1 MAQCKNNQTAVML
14 REAWLIGFIN
24 VIIITALL
32 LLSSISVNEV
42 ISVVI
47 NEEMK
52 VMRKFNQ
59 MMKLM
64 KIRSWSGRSSRSS
77 THKVIFVVIVRVGVA
92 IAGII

>member
-14 REAWLIGFIN
+14 REAWLIGF
-24 VIIITALL
+24 IIITALL

-59 MMKLM
+59 MMKLI
-64 KIRSWSGRSSRSS
+64 KIRS
-77 THKVIFVVIVRVGVA
+77 
-92 IAGII
+92 

>member
-1 MAQCKNNQTAVML
+1 LAQCKNNQTAVML

-47 NEEMK
+47 NKEMK
-52 VMRKFNQ
+52 VMRNFNQ
-59 MMKLM
+59 MMKLI
-64 KIRSWSGRSSRSS
+64 KIRS
-77 THKVIFVVIVRVGVA
+77 
-92 IAGII
+92 

>member
-1 MAQCKNNQTAVML
+1 ML

-47 NEEMK
+47 NKEMK
-52 VMRKFNQ
+52 VMRNFNQ
-59 MMKLM
+59 MMKLI
-64 KIRSWSGRSSRSS
+64 KIRS
-77 THKVIFVVIVRVGVA
+77 
-92 IAGII
+92 

>member
-14 REAWLIGFIN
+14 REAWLIGFI
-24 VIIITALL
+24 IIITALL

-59 MMKLM
+59 MMKLI
-64 KIRSWSGRSSRSS
+64 KIRS
-77 THKVIFVVIVRVGVA
+77 
-92 IAGII
+92 

>member
-59 MMKLM
+59 MMKLI
-64 KIRSWSGRSSRSS
+64 KIRS
-77 THKVIFVVIVRVGVA
+77 
-92 IAGII
+92 

>member
-1 MAQCKNNQTAVML
+1 LAQCKNNQTAVML
-14 REAWLIGFIN
+14 REAWLIGFI
-24 VIIITALL
+24 IIITALL

-59 MMKLM
+59 MMKLI
-64 KIRSWSGRSSRSS
+64 KIRS
-77 THKVIFVVIVRVGVA
+77 
-92 IAGII
+92 